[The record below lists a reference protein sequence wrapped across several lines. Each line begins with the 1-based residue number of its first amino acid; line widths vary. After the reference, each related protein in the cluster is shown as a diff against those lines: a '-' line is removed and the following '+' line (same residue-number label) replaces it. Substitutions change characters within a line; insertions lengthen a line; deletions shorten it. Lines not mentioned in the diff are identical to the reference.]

1 MTQHGKAIS
10 IQGVNAIIRDMDY
23 GESREDTNAVPHFN
37 IRFDLELNE
46 KLYSITY
53 SRPVQADDHF
63 AVSGD
68 DYEPLLQAL
77 EPDQALTAKN
87 QYSALTEQ
95 ALHAE
100 LLPIAESVYEDI
112 EYHSPDQ
119 DEE

>member
-10 IQGVNAIIRDMDY
+10 IQGINAVIVDMDY
-23 GESREDTNAVPHFN
+23 GESREDSGAALHFN
-37 IRFDLELNE
+37 IRFDIELYQ
-46 KLYSITY
+46 KLYSISY
-53 SRPVQADDHF
+53 SRPVQVDDHF
-63 AVSGD
+63 SVSGD
-68 DYEPLLQAL
+68 DYETLLQAL
-77 EPDQALTAKN
+77 EPDQVLTAKN